1 MSMSVAMMSATDWV
15 CLFCAAMALVVS
27 RATTSW
33 RGRCSMVR
41 HGDGGGAEGAECVYV
56 RGDDVGRGLSMFVL
70 CGNGRCRVESDN
82 VGVGSQ
88 SKEGRNFV
96 DVLED
101 GATVVL

>member
-1 MSMSVAMMSATDWV
+1 MRQWPLSCREQQRHGEAVVVW
-15 CLFCAAMALVVS
+15 FAMA
-27 RATTSW
+27 
-33 RGRCSMVR
+33 M
-41 HGDGGGAEGAECVYV
+41 GGGAEGAECVYV

-70 CGNGRCRVESDN
+70 RGNGHCRVESDN

-96 DVLED
+96 HGLED